1 MFDKNKYNQ
10 KMSKTL
16 DVFVTE
22 LSAIRTGRANASML
36 DLIRVEVYGQ
46 KMPINQLGTITAPEP
61 RKINIQVWDLN
72 NVSLIDSSIKKS
84 ELGLNPQ
91 IDGQLIRI
99 PIPDLSEERR
109 TELKKMIKTLGEK
122 NKISIRNIRR
132 EANDELKSLLK
143 DKKISEDEN
152 KKYEREI
159 QTLTDNETKKIDDKI
174 YQKEKEIMKIWT
186 QLSMLLLSWMAME
199 DGE

>member
-22 LSAIRTGRANASML
+22 LSGIRTGRANASML

-109 TELKKMIKTLGEK
+109 IELKKMIKTLGEK

-152 KKYEREI
+152 KKYEKEI

-174 YQKEKEIMKIWT
+174 YQKEKEIMKI
-186 QLSMLLLSWMAME
+186 
-199 DGE
+199 

>member
-22 LSAIRTGRANASML
+22 LFGIRTGRANASML

-109 TELKKMIKTLGEK
+109 TELKKIIKTLGEK

-152 KKYEREI
+152 EKYEKEI

-174 YQKEKEIMKIWT
+174 YQKEKEIMKI
-186 QLSMLLLSWMAME
+186 
-199 DGE
+199 

>member
-22 LSAIRTGRANASML
+22 LSGIRTGRANASML

-91 IDGQLIRI
+91 IAGQLIRI

-143 DKKISEDEN
+143 DKKISEDDS
-152 KKYEREI
+152 KKYEKEI

-174 YQKEKEIMKIWT
+174 YQKEKEIMKI
-186 QLSMLLLSWMAME
+186 
-199 DGE
+199 

>member
-16 DVFVTE
+16 GVFVTE
-22 LSAIRTGRANASML
+22 LSGIRTGRANASML

-46 KMPINQLGTITAPEP
+46 KMPINQLGTITTPEP

-91 IDGQLIRI
+91 IAGQLIRI

-152 KKYEREI
+152 EKYEKEI
-159 QTLTDNETKKIDDKI
+159 QILTDNETKKIDDKI
-174 YQKEKEIMKIWT
+174 YQKEKEIMKI
-186 QLSMLLLSWMAME
+186 
-199 DGE
+199 

>member
-10 KMSKTL
+10 KMSKTF

-22 LSAIRTGRANASML
+22 LSGIRTGRANASML

-46 KMPINQLGTITAPEP
+46 KMPISQLGTITAPEP

-143 DKKISEDEN
+143 DKKISEDDN
-152 KKYEREI
+152 KKYEKEI

-174 YQKEKEIMKIWT
+174 YQKEKEIMKI
-186 QLSMLLLSWMAME
+186 
-199 DGE
+199 

>member
-22 LSAIRTGRANASML
+22 LSGIRTGRANASML

-109 TELKKMIKTLGEK
+109 TELKKIIKTLGEK

-152 KKYEREI
+152 EKYEKEI
-159 QTLTDNETKKIDDKI
+159 QVLTDNETKKIDDKI
-174 YQKEKEIMKIWT
+174 YQKEKEIMKI
-186 QLSMLLLSWMAME
+186 
-199 DGE
+199 

>member
-152 KKYEREI
+152 KKYEKEI

-174 YQKEKEIMKIWT
+174 YQKEKEIMKI
-186 QLSMLLLSWMAME
+186 
-199 DGE
+199 

>member
-1 MFDKNKYNQ
+1 MFDKNKYNK

-22 LSAIRTGRANASML
+22 LSGIRTGRANASML

-91 IDGQLIRI
+91 IAGQLIRI

-152 KKYEREI
+152 EKYEKEI

-174 YQKEKEIMKIWT
+174 YQKEKEIMKI
-186 QLSMLLLSWMAME
+186 
-199 DGE
+199 

>member
-22 LSAIRTGRANASML
+22 LSGIRTGRANASML

-152 KKYEREI
+152 EKYEKEI
-159 QTLTDNETKKIDDKI
+159 QILTDNETKKIDDKI
-174 YQKEKEIMKIWT
+174 YQKEKEIMKI
-186 QLSMLLLSWMAME
+186 
-199 DGE
+199 

>member
-16 DVFVTE
+16 DILVTE
-22 LSAIRTGRANASML
+22 LSGIRTGRANASML

-46 KMPINQLGTITAPEP
+46 KMPISQLGTITAPEP

-109 TELKKMIKTLGEK
+109 TELKKMVKTLGEK

-152 KKYEREI
+152 EKYEKEI

-174 YQKEKEIMKIWT
+174 YQKEKEIMKI
-186 QLSMLLLSWMAME
+186 
-199 DGE
+199 

>member
-22 LSAIRTGRANASML
+22 LSGIRTGRANASML

-109 TELKKMIKTLGEK
+109 TELKKIVKTLGEK

-143 DKKISEDEN
+143 DKKISEDDN
-152 KKYEREI
+152 KKYEKEI

-174 YQKEKEIMKIWT
+174 YQKEKEIMKI
-186 QLSMLLLSWMAME
+186 
-199 DGE
+199 